1 MGGGASRSPWATLEK
16 TVQGDDK
23 WKTFCDTFTITEKEQ
38 QAFWSLWARMDRKKT
53 GEVNAET
60 FRKTWYLL
68 PSSEVSDESNREVI
82 LRWFLS
88 LDKDAVPGAENR
100 LYFREL
106 CLNSP
111 LKQLNLSTARV
122 ASLACLLAR
131 VASLARSSEEF
142 AIGAFTFGT
151 ERLDGLV
158 EWTFSM
164 FDTDESGSISVT
176 EFVKMTELMGL
187 SARKAL
193 KLQPFLDRD
202 RSGRITI
209 AEFRSVS
216 DASSWSFSD
225 SMIHALG
232 PTSFDHGTL

>member
-1 MGGGASRSPWATLEK
+1 MPKLAP
-16 TVQGDDK
+16 
-23 WKTFCDTFTITEKEQ
+23 
-38 QAFWSLWARMDRKKT
+38 
-53 GEVNAET
+53 ET
-60 FRKTWYLL
+60 TQPFNG
-68 PSSEVSDESNREVI
+68 S
-82 LRWFLS
+82 
-88 LDKDAVPGAENR
+88 
-100 LYFREL
+100 
-106 CLNSP
+106 C
-111 LKQLNLSTARV
+111 RV
-122 ASLACLLAR
+122 ACSRRLLACSRRL
-131 VASLARSSEEF
+131 LARSSEEC

-232 PTSFDHGTL
+232 PSFDHGTL